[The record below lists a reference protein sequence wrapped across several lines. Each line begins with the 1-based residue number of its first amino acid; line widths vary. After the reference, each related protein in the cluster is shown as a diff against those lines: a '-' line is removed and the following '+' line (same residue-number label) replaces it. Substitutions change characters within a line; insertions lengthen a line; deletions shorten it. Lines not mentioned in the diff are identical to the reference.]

1 MPGRFA
7 VKFFSENF
15 SPFLISVLATRLFL
29 ATGKFFASDSVGF
42 FEPLPIDNSI
52 SLIDIIISL
61 NSFGSRDAL
70 WSGPGSVLSR
80 VKCFSIIVAPIATAA
95 REILKPNVWS
105 EYPTLILKLSKI
117 VFEDTEKL
125 KLLNSIIHPAVAKDF
140 KLFLNSNNEDYI
152 VKEAAIIFETKSENS
167 YDKIIFIQA
176 PLEIRIERVINR
188 DNISREEVMK
198 RINNQLDENLIIDK
212 CDYVIRN
219 ENIEDLEDKV
229 LSIHLDL
236 KA

>member
-1 MPGRFA
+1 MKIIGLTGGIGSGKSTVLELFKILG
-7 VKFFSENF
+7 VKTYSADKSAKKLINTDPNIINLIKSSFGEN
-15 SPFLISVLATRLFL
+15 IYDK
-29 ATGKFFASDSVGF
+29 GQ
-42 FEPLPIDNSI
+42 
-52 SLIDIIISL
+52 L
-61 NSFGSRDAL
+61 NS
-70 WSGPGSVLSR
+70 
-80 VKCFSIIVAPIATAA
+80 K
-95 REILKPNVWS
+95 
-105 EYPTLILKLSKI
+105 KLSDI
-117 VFEDTEKL
+117 VFEDKEKL

-152 VKEAAIIFETKSENS
+152 VKEAAIIFETKSENN
-167 YDKIIFIQA
+167 YDKIIFIQS

-219 ENIEDLEDKV
+219 ENKEDLEDKV

-236 KA
+236 IA

>member
-1 MPGRFA
+1 MKIIGLTGGIGSGKSTVLELFKILG
-7 VKFFSENF
+7 VKTYSADESAKKLVNTDPYLINLIKSSFGEN
-15 SPFLISVLATRLFL
+15 IYDK
-29 ATGKFFASDSVGF
+29 GQ
-42 FEPLPIDNSI
+42 
-52 SLIDIIISL
+52 L
-61 NSFGSRDAL
+61 NS
-70 WSGPGSVLSR
+70 
-80 VKCFSIIVAPIATAA
+80 K
-95 REILKPNVWS
+95 
-105 EYPTLILKLSKI
+105 KLSKI

-212 CDYVIRN
+212 CDYVISN
-219 ENIEDLEDKV
+219 ENKEDLEDKV

-236 KA
+236 IA

>member
-1 MPGRFA
+1 MKIIGLTGGIGSGKSTVLELFKILG
-7 VKFFSENF
+7 VKTYSADESAKKLVNTD
-15 SPFLISVLATRLFL
+15 PYLINLISSSF
-29 ATGKFFASDSVGF
+29 GENIYDKGQ
-42 FEPLPIDNSI
+42 
-52 SLIDIIISL
+52 L
-61 NSFGSRDAL
+61 NS
-70 WSGPGSVLSR
+70 
-80 VKCFSIIVAPIATAA
+80 K
-95 REILKPNVWS
+95 
-105 EYPTLILKLSKI
+105 KLSKI

-152 VKEAAIIFETKSENS
+152 VKEAAIIFETKSENN
-167 YDKIIFIQA
+167 YDKIIFIQS

-219 ENIEDLEDKV
+219 ENKEDLEDKV

-236 KA
+236 IA

>member
-1 MPGRFA
+1 MKIIGLTGGIGSGKSTVLELFKILG
-7 VKFFSENF
+7 VKTYSADESAKKLVNTDPYLINLIKSSFGEN
-15 SPFLISVLATRLFL
+15 IYDK
-29 ATGKFFASDSVGF
+29 GQ
-42 FEPLPIDNSI
+42 
-52 SLIDIIISL
+52 L
-61 NSFGSRDAL
+61 NS
-70 WSGPGSVLSR
+70 
-80 VKCFSIIVAPIATAA
+80 K
-95 REILKPNVWS
+95 
-105 EYPTLILKLSKI
+105 KLSDI
-117 VFEDTEKL
+117 VFEDKEKL

-152 VKEAAIIFETKSENS
+152 VKEAAIIFETKSENN
-167 YDKIIFIQA
+167 YDKIIFIQS

-219 ENIEDLEDKV
+219 ENKEDLEDKV

-236 KA
+236 IG

>member
-1 MPGRFA
+1 MKIIGLTGGIGSGKSTVLELFKILG
-7 VKFFSENF
+7 VKTYSADESAKKLVNTD
-15 SPFLISVLATRLFL
+15 PYLINLIKSSF
-29 ATGKFFASDSVGF
+29 G
-42 FEPLPIDNSI
+42 DNI
-52 SLIDIIISL
+52 YDKGIL
-61 NSFGSRDAL
+61 NSR
-70 WSGPGSVLSR
+70 
-80 VKCFSIIVAPIATAA
+80 
-95 REILKPNVWS
+95 
-105 EYPTLILKLSKI
+105 KLSKI
-117 VFEDTEKL
+117 VFEATEKL

-219 ENIEDLEDKV
+219 ENKEDLEDKV

-236 KA
+236 IA

>member
-1 MPGRFA
+1 MKIIGLTGGIGSGKSTVLELFKILG
-7 VKFFSENF
+7 VKTYSADESAKKLVNTD
-15 SPFLISVLATRLFL
+15 PYLINLIKSSF
-29 ATGKFFASDSVGF
+29 G
-42 FEPLPIDNSI
+42 DNI
-52 SLIDIIISL
+52 YDKGIL
-61 NSFGSRDAL
+61 NSR
-70 WSGPGSVLSR
+70 
-80 VKCFSIIVAPIATAA
+80 
-95 REILKPNVWS
+95 
-105 EYPTLILKLSKI
+105 KLSKI

>member
-1 MPGRFA
+1 MKIIGLTGGIGSGKSTVLELFKILG
-7 VKFFSENF
+7 VKTYSADVSAKKLVNTDPYLINLIKSSFGEN
-15 SPFLISVLATRLFL
+15 IYDK
-29 ATGKFFASDSVGF
+29 GQ
-42 FEPLPIDNSI
+42 
-52 SLIDIIISL
+52 L
-61 NSFGSRDAL
+61 NS
-70 WSGPGSVLSR
+70 
-80 VKCFSIIVAPIATAA
+80 K
-95 REILKPNVWS
+95 
-105 EYPTLILKLSKI
+105 KLSKI

-125 KLLNSIIHPAVAKDF
+125 KLLNSIIHPVVAKDF

-152 VKEAAIIFETKSENS
+152 VKEAAIIFETKSENN
-167 YDKIIFIQA
+167 YDKIIFIQS

-219 ENIEDLEDKV
+219 ENKEDLEDKV

-236 KA
+236 IA

>member
-1 MPGRFA
+1 MKIIGLTGGIGSGKSTVLELFKILG
-7 VKFFSENF
+7 VKTYSADESAKKLVNTD
-15 SPFLISVLATRLFL
+15 PYLINLIKSSF
-29 ATGKFFASDSVGF
+29 G
-42 FEPLPIDNSI
+42 DNI
-52 SLIDIIISL
+52 YDKGIL
-61 NSFGSRDAL
+61 NSR
-70 WSGPGSVLSR
+70 
-80 VKCFSIIVAPIATAA
+80 
-95 REILKPNVWS
+95 
-105 EYPTLILKLSKI
+105 KLSKI
-117 VFEDTEKL
+117 VFEDTKKL